1 MDSWWAS
8 FPGADSAPNPYD
20 TSAVPPEFQ
29 TRPEAPQ
36 VLLDIGTATDGL
48 NTTTN
53 VLEKRILGIFE
64 AVICPATISL
74 LFHKVRRLHQL
85 QVPARV
91 RLRDLERLD
100 EFAHAKTVLGREQAA
115 GKPQPKTVTK
125 GVEKVFALREL

>member
-8 FPGADSAPNPYD
+8 FPGADSAPKPYD

-36 VLLDIGTATDGL
+36 VILDIGTTTDGL

-53 VLEKRILGIFE
+53 VLEKRILDIFKT
-64 AVICPATISL
+64 VIDPPAIAL
-74 LFHKVRRLHQL
+74 LFHEVRRLRQL

-91 RLRDLERLD
+91 RCAAWSASLRCQVGLSLTFKRG
-100 EFAHAKTVLGREQAA
+100 AR
-115 GKPQPKTVTK
+115 
-125 GVEKVFALREL
+125 